1 MEKDLT
7 QGSIKRR
14 YFKYL
19 GATFGGA
26 MISWV
31 YGMVDAA
38 VVGQYQG
45 PQGSAALSIVMP
57 IWTILYSLGLLLGIG
72 GSVNY
77 SYFRAQ
83 GKAEK
88 ANAYFT
94 LSLTLTSVIAVIC
107 WVGIALF
114 DEPFLRLFGADDEL
128 LVLAKEYLKP
138 VKYAI
143 PMFPFSQFLAAFLR
157 NDNAPDKATFAVL
170 VGGIFNVFGDI
181 FFVFDFGLGLG
192 IYGAGLATAIGCTM
206 TNVILV
212 SHFFAKKNTLK
223 LNRIFGPIH
232 KTRLVTANGF
242 SSFVSDMAMGI
253 VALLFNRQIMH
264 HFGANALAVFG
275 VIVQVSS
282 VVQCSSY
289 GVGQAIQPIISAN
302 YGAGLHGRI
311 REARKYAL
319 WTVAVFGIFWTM
331 TMALFP
337 NIYVQIFMSPTE
349 EVLQIAPDIMRIYGI
364 AYLMLPL
371 NILATYYFPSIGK
384 PSTAMAVSLARG
396 IVICGGLVFLLPA
409 VLGSEAIWWVMPIT
423 ELAVAIYVIA
433 NMKKQK

>member
-26 MISWV
+26 MISCV

-192 IYGAGLATAIGCTM
+192 IYGSGLATAIGCTM

-212 SHFFAKKNTLK
+212 SHFFAKKNTL
-223 LNRIFGPIH
+223 
-232 KTRLVTANGF
+232 
-242 SSFVSDMAMGI
+242 
-253 VALLFNRQIMH
+253 
-264 HFGANALAVFG
+264 
-275 VIVQVSS
+275 
-282 VVQCSSY
+282 
-289 GVGQAIQPIISAN
+289 
-302 YGAGLHGRI
+302 
-311 REARKYAL
+311 
-319 WTVAVFGIFWTM
+319 
-331 TMALFP
+331 
-337 NIYVQIFMSPTE
+337 
-349 EVLQIAPDIMRIYGI
+349 
-364 AYLMLPL
+364 
-371 NILATYYFPSIGK
+371 
-384 PSTAMAVSLARG
+384 
-396 IVICGGLVFLLPA
+396 
-409 VLGSEAIWWVMPIT
+409 
-423 ELAVAIYVIA
+423 
-433 NMKKQK
+433 